1 MARPDVIPAT
11 TRPAA
16 APAAG
21 MDVPADL
28 VLVGHVLDA
37 WRLDGS
43 IKVAPYSSDAAALLA
58 AREWWFDVR
67 GSLRAFDVMNA
78 KAHGGAVTARL
89 VGIVDRDA
97 AEALKGARIS
107 VARRAFPVTDDA
119 EYYWVDLIG
128 AAVVNLQGASLGE
141 VVDLLDNG
149 AHQTLVVRETVDG
162 GTDGGTTVERLIPFV
177 DAVVPTVDLAARR
190 IVVDWQADY

>member
-1 MARPDVIPAT
+1 MEL
-11 TRPAA
+11 
-16 APAAG
+16 
-21 MDVPADL
+21 PADL

-43 IKVAPYSSDAAALLA
+43 VKVAPYSSDAAALLA

-67 GSLRAFDVMNA
+67 GTVRAFDVIGA
-78 KAHGGAVTARL
+78 KVHGSTVTARL
-89 VGIVDRDA
+89 VGIPDRDA

-107 VARRAFPVTDDA
+107 VQRRYFPVTDDG

-128 AAVVNLQGASLGE
+128 LAVVNETGE
-141 VVDLLDNG
+141 AFGTVVELMDTG
-149 AHQTLVVRETVDG
+149 AHQNLVVRPAGDG
-162 GTDGGTTVERLIPFV
+162 SRATERLIPFV
-177 DAVVPTVDLAARR
+177 DAFVKTVDLAARR

>member
-1 MARPDVIPAT
+1 MQAPGI
-11 TRPAA
+11 AA
-16 APAAG
+16 VAG
-21 MDVPADL
+21 GPPEDL

-43 IKVAPYSSDAAALLA
+43 IKVAPYSQDASALLA

-67 GSLRAFDVMNA
+67 GAVRSFDVMVA
-78 KAHGGAVTARL
+78 KAHGSTVTARL

-97 AEALKGARIS
+97 AEGLKGARIS
-107 VARRAFPVTDDA
+107 VSRRYFPVTDDD

-128 AAVVNLQGASLGE
+128 LAVHTEGGELLGSVAE
-141 VVDLLDNG
+141 LTDNG
-149 AHQTLVVRETVDG
+149 AHQNLVVRTAGDG
-162 GTDGGTTVERLIPFV
+162 GKTVERLIPFV
-177 DAVVPTVDLAARR
+177 DAFVKTVDLTGRR

>member
-1 MARPDVIPAT
+1 
-11 TRPAA
+11 
-16 APAAG
+16 

-43 IKVAPYSSDAAALLA
+43 IKVAPYSADADALLA

-67 GSLRAFDVMNA
+67 GAMRSFDVMSA
-78 KAHGGAVTARL
+78 KAHGSTVTARL

-97 AEALKGARIS
+97 AEGLKGARIS
-107 VARRAFPVTDDA
+107 VARRAFPVTDDD

-128 AAVVNLQGASLGE
+128 AKVVNLVDEPLGE
-141 VVDLLDNG
+141 VADLLDNG
-149 AHQTLVVRETVDG
+149 AHQTLVVRATTDDG
-162 GTDGGTTVERLIPFV
+162 AGHETTVERLIPFV
-177 DAVVPTVDLAARR
+177 DAFVSTVDLKGRR